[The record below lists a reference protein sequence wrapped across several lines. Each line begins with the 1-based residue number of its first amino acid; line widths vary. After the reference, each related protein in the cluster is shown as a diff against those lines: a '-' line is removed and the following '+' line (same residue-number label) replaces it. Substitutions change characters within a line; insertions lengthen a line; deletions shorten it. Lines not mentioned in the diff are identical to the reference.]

1 MIEVDQ
7 VHKSFGKVQ
16 AVRGVSF
23 SVPRGSVVGVL
34 GPNGAGKSTTIRM
47 ITGTVPPTKG
57 AVRVDGL
64 DSIDQ
69 SMKVRRRLGYLPES
83 NPLYPEM
90 RVIDFLSFRAR
101 LFGLSGKTRKS
112 ATDRAISRCWLDDVR
127 SRRVGQLSKG
137 YRQRV
142 GLAAAMLHDPPVLIL
157 DEPTSG
163 LDPVQIAE
171 TRQLIR
177 ELGGDHTMLIV
188 SHILPEVEKSC
199 DRLLIFARG
208 QIQADGSAEELL
220 RDLVQKQGFALE
232 IQAPADAARTL
243 AGFAGIE
250 RVAPDPEGHSGD
262 GWQALRIVVKPGTP
276 DPGALIG
283 ASCQSA
289 GYTIRSLRPATATL
303 EALYIRLVEPT
314 GKATDESAPV
324 PHSQSDSAADSTESE
339 AG

>member
-7 VHKSFGKVQ
+7 VHKSYGKVH

-23 SVPRGSVVGVL
+23 SVPKGSVVGVL

-69 SMKVRRRLGYLPES
+69 SMKVRKRLGYLPEA

-90 RVIDFLSFRAR
+90 RVIDFLNFRAR
-101 LFGLSGKTRKS
+101 LFRLRGKARTS
-112 ATDRAISRCWLDDVR
+112 AVQKALDRYWLADVR

-163 LDPVQIAE
+163 LDPAQIAE

-177 ELGGDHTMLIV
+177 ELAGDHTMLIV

-208 QIQADGSAEELL
+208 QIQADGSADELL
-220 RDLVQKQGFALE
+220 RDLAQKQGFALE
-232 IQAPADAARTL
+232 VRSAEQDPKAVLTSAS
-243 AGFAGIE
+243 GIE
-250 RVAPDPEGHSGD
+250 KVEPDPAGRSGD
-262 GWQALRIVVKPGTP
+262 GWQAWRVVVASDIT
-276 DPGALIG
+276 DPGAAIG
-283 ASCQSA
+283 SA
-289 GYTIRSLRPATATL
+289 CSEANLTIRSLRPATATL
-303 EALYIRLVEPT
+303 EALYIRLVEDAD
-314 GKATDESAPV
+314 KATAKL
-324 PHSQSDSAADSTESE
+324 AESE
-339 AG
+339 AAS

>member
-7 VHKSFGKVQ
+7 VHKAYGKVQ

-23 SVPRGSVVGVL
+23 TVPTGSVVGVL

-64 DSIDQ
+64 DSVDQ
-69 SMKVRRRLGYLPES
+69 SMKVRRRLGYLPEA

-90 RVIDFLSFRAR
+90 RVIDFLNFRAR
-101 LFGLSGKTRKS
+101 LFRLRGKARTV
-112 ATDRAISRCWLDDVR
+112 AVQRALDRCWLGDVR

-163 LDPVQIAE
+163 LDPAQIAE

-177 ELGGDHTMLIV
+177 ELAGDHTMLIV

-208 QIQADGSAEELL
+208 QIQADGSADELL
-220 RDLVQKQGFALE
+220 RELAQKQGFALE
-232 IQAPADAARTL
+232 VRSGNQDPKAALTAAPN
-243 AGFAGIE
+243 IE
-250 RVAPDPEGHSGD
+250 KVENDPTGRSGEGWH
-262 GWQALRIVVKPGTP
+262 ALRVVVAAKIT
-276 DPGALIG
+276 DPGAAIG
-283 ASCQSA
+283 SA
-289 GYTIRSLRPATATL
+289 CSSANLTIRSLRPATATL
-303 EALYIRLVEPT
+303 EALYIRLVEDAD
-314 GKATDESAPV
+314 KATAKL
-324 PHSQSDSAADSTESE
+324 AESE
-339 AG
+339 AAS

>member
-7 VHKSFGKVQ
+7 VHKSFGKIQ

-23 SVPRGSVVGVL
+23 SVPKGSVVGVL

-57 AVRVDGL
+57 SVRVDGL

-90 RVIDFLSFRAR
+90 KVTDFLAFRAK

-112 ATDRAISRCWLDDVR
+112 ATDRAISRCWLDEVR

-163 LDPVQIAE
+163 LDPAQIAE
-171 TRQLIR
+171 TRDLIR
-177 ELGGDHTMLIV
+177 ELAGDHTMLIV
-188 SHILPEVEKSC
+188 SHILPEVERSC

-208 QIQADGSAEELL
+208 QIQADGSADELL
-220 RDLVQKQGFALE
+220 KELAQKQGFAIE
-232 IQAPADAARTL
+232 INAPADAVQTL
-243 AGFAGIE
+243 AS
-250 RVAPDPEGHSGD
+250 APDIDRVEPDPHGRSGE
-262 GWQALRIVVKPGTP
+262 GWQALRVVVRSTAA
-276 DPGALIG
+276 DPGAVIG
-283 ASCQSA
+283 ALCHAS

-303 EALYIRLVEPT
+303 EALYIRLVEQAD
-314 GKATDESAPV
+314 KATAKVSE
-324 PHSQSDSAADSTESE
+324 QSKPESE
-339 AG
+339 VA

>member
-1 MIEVDQ
+1 MIEVDH
-7 VHKSFGKVQ
+7 VHKSFGKVY

-23 SVPRGSVVGVL
+23 SVPKGSVVGVL

-47 ITGTVPPTKG
+47 ITGTVPPTRG
-57 AVRVDGL
+57 SVRVDGL

-69 SMKVRRRLGYLPES
+69 SLKVRRRLGYLPES

-90 RVIDFLSFRAR
+90 RVTDFLAFRAR
-101 LFGLSGKTRKS
+101 LFGLSGKARK
-112 ATDRAISRCWLDDVR
+112 AGMDRAISRCWLDDVR

-163 LDPVQIAE
+163 LDPAQIAE

-177 ELGGDHTMLIV
+177 ELAGDHTMLIV

-208 QIQADGSAEELL
+208 QIQADGSADDLL
-220 RDLVQKQGFALE
+220 RDLAQKQGFSLEVRGTDGNPKTAL
-232 IQAPADAARTL
+232 AAMPR
-243 AGFAGIE
+243 IE
-250 RVAPDPEGHSGD
+250 RVETDPNGRSGD
-262 GWQALRIVVKPGTP
+262 GRHALRVIVEKSAD
-276 DPGALIG
+276 DPGAIIG
-283 ASCQSA
+283 DACHELRL
-289 GYTIRSLRPATATL
+289 TVRSLRPATATL
-303 EALYIRLVEPT
+303 EALYIRLVEQAD
-314 GKATDESAPV
+314 KATAKVSE
-324 PHSQSDSAADSTESE
+324 QSKPESE
-339 AG
+339 AA

>member
-7 VHKSFGKVQ
+7 VYKSFGKVQ

-57 AVRVDGL
+57 SVRVDGL

-90 RVIDFLSFRAR
+90 RVTDFLGYRAR
-101 LFGLSGKTRKS
+101 LFGLSGKTLKS

-177 ELGGDHTMLIV
+177 ELAGDHTMLIV

-208 QIQADGSAEELL
+208 QIQADGSADDLL
-220 RDLVQKQGFALE
+220 RELAQKQGFALE
-232 IQAPADAARTL
+232 IKAPPDAAQTL
-243 AGFAGIE
+243 AASPDIE
-250 RVAPDPEGHSGD
+250 RVENDPAGRSGD
-262 GWQALRIVVKPGTP
+262 GWQALRVICKPGIT
-276 DPGALIG
+276 DPGATIG
-283 ASCQSA
+283 AACHSA
-289 GYTIRSLRPATATL
+289 GYTVRSLRPATATL
-303 EALYIRLVEPT
+303 EALYIRLVEETDRPT
-314 GKATDESAPV
+314 PR
-324 PHSQSDSAADSTESE
+324 DSSRASEADAVVSTESE

>member
-23 SVPRGSVVGVL
+23 TVPTGSVVGVL

-47 ITGTVPPTKG
+47 ITGTVPPTRG

-64 DSIDQ
+64 DSVDQ
-69 SMKVRRRLGYLPES
+69 SMKVRRRLGYLPEA

-90 RVIDFLSFRAR
+90 RVVDFLNFRAR
-101 LFGLSGKTRKS
+101 LFRLHGKGRTAAVQK
-112 ATDRAISRCWLDDVR
+112 ALDRCWLGEVR
-127 SRRVGQLSKG
+127 TRRVGQLSKG

-163 LDPVQIAE
+163 LDPAQIAE

-177 ELGGDHTMLIV
+177 ELAGDHTMLIV

-208 QIQADGSAEELL
+208 QIQADGSADELL
-220 RDLVQKQGFALE
+220 RDLAQKQGFALE
-232 IQAPADAARTL
+232 VRSVEKDPKAAL
-243 AGFAGIE
+243 VAAFGIE
-250 RVAPDPEGHSGD
+250 KVEADPNGRSGD
-262 GWQALRIVVKPGTP
+262 GWHALRVVVAPNTT
-276 DPGALIG
+276 DPGAAIG
-283 ASCQSA
+283 SA
-289 GYTIRSLRPATATL
+289 CSAANLTIRSLRPATATL
-303 EALYIRLVEPT
+303 EALYIRLVEDAD
-314 GKATDESAPV
+314 KATAKL
-324 PHSQSDSAADSTESE
+324 AESE
-339 AG
+339 AAS

>member
-7 VHKSFGKVQ
+7 VHKSYGKVH

-23 SVPRGSVVGVL
+23 AVPKGSVVGVL

-47 ITGTVPPTKG
+47 ITGTVPPTRG
-57 AVRVDGL
+57 SVRVDGL

-69 SMKVRRRLGYLPES
+69 SMKVRKRLGYLPEA

-90 RVIDFLSFRAR
+90 RVLDFLSFRAR
-101 LFGLSGKTRKS
+101 LFGLSWKTRKS
-112 ATDRAISRCWLDDVR
+112 AIDRAISRCWLEDVR
-127 SRRVGQLSKG
+127 TRRVGQLSKG

-177 ELGGDHTMLIV
+177 ELAGNHTMLIV

-208 QIQADGSAEELL
+208 QIQADGSADDLL
-220 RDLVQKQGFALE
+220 RDLAQKQGFALE
-232 IQAPADAARTL
+232 VKAPADAAQ
-243 AGFAGIE
+243 AISKHEGIE
-250 RVAPDPEGHSGD
+250 RVESDATGRSGE
-262 GWQALRIVVKPGTP
+262 GWQALRVVVKPGAA
-276 DPGALIG
+276 DPGAVIG
-283 ASCQSA
+283 AACQRE
-289 GYTIRSLRPATATL
+289 GYTVRSLRPATATL
-303 EALYIRLVEPT
+303 ESLYIRLVEPEEKSS
-314 GKATDESAPV
+314 GA
-324 PHSQSDSAADSTESE
+324 ESE